1 MFSKNNESPKT
12 SVKKL
17 FLVFNQHEL
26 CSALFSLLWCI
37 WRLIMCFILCCYFLS
52 FTLRQHRSPGIHGNK
67 ALVILNLEGN
77 TERIKMQL
85 WGLSDMDKNNKKYFQ
100 SEEQHSTYMLEF
112 LMKAAHEIWDKDFCC
127 DYSSPLA
134 SSHKENGQRRKLDN
148 EGCSHVSL
156 QKYFNLL
163 VLGYDTQTMMGE
175 RFILFN
181 SVVPDDQTFCPW
193 STECVILKKV
203 ISSHCT
209 TYDKKCLKCQ
219 VTIMSCTL
227 HIWKRKEDLTQ
238 QCKDYTGT
246 PSLNWCCF
254 TLKAPKQ
261 VLLILVNDCCLHS
274 LFPPTPI

>member
-52 FTLRQHRSPGIHGNK
+52 FTLRQHQSPGIHGNK

-112 LMKAAHEIWDKDFCC
+112 LMKAAHEKWDKDFCC

-156 QKYFNLL
+156 QKYL
-163 VLGYDTQTMMGE
+163 
-175 RFILFN
+175 
-181 SVVPDDQTFCPW
+181 TFWCSATIHKQW
-193 STECVILKKV
+193 WEND
-203 ISSHCT
+203 SS
-209 TYDKKCLKCQ
+209 
-219 VTIMSCTL
+219 
-227 HIWKRKEDLTQ
+227 
-238 QCKDYTGT
+238 
-246 PSLNWCCF
+246 F
-254 TLKAPKQ
+254 
-261 VLLILVNDCCLHS
+261 LIL
-274 LFPPTPI
+274 LFQTTKLSALDQLSVLF